1 MSISTRI
8 YAEHPDLALSHTIRE
23 LPEVTIGVR
32 SDAGTDPVN
41 DEYAFWIEAPDFDA
55 VDDALT
61 DDPTVAAFS
70 TLDDGGD
77 VRTYRITYSDQA
89 TLVTPTILDMGGLTQ
104 EARSHESGWMLRL
117 HLRDH
122 DALVAL
128 DSFAEEHDIRLEI
141 LDLQHD
147 TDPPSEST
155 YGLTDAQIEALLAGY
170 EHGYFDDPRQVT
182 LEELASKLDVSNSA
196 LSGRLRRGY
205 ARLVDEV
212 LIEDEE

>member
-8 YAEHPDLALSHTIRE
+8 YAEHPDLALSHTIQA
-23 LPEVTIGVR
+23 LPEATIGVR

-41 DEYAFWIEAPDFDA
+41 DEYAFWIEAADFAA
-55 VDDALT
+55 VDDALAE
-61 DDPTVAAFS
+61 DHTVAAFS
-70 TLDDGGD
+70 TLDEAGD

-122 DALVAL
+122 DALEAL
-128 DSFAEEHDIRLEI
+128 DTFAEAHDIRLEI
-141 LDLQHD
+141 LDLRHD

-155 YGLTDAQIEALLAGY
+155 YGLTDAQIEALVAGY
-170 EHGYFDDPRQVT
+170 EAGYFDDPRSIT
-182 LEELASKLDVSNSA
+182 LEELADDLSVSNSA

-212 LIEDEE
+212 LIEDEG